1 MFESAGASGEAMSG
15 DLPPGTDVRRPW
27 AEPFDALADEVG
39 PVGRM
44 LAGVPGGRDLVELL
58 RELEGWAWDAGS
70 LVEVVAA
77 YERLGSWA
85 RAGAAAAA
93 ARLAERPEMNPSWP
107 PHVGRPSESN
117 GAPTELSL
125 RLGVSRRAAATL
137 VGMGEVL
144 RGVHHST
151 GDALAV
157 GHVDWPKARVIVES
171 LEHVPPAV
179 ALEVEDRVLPSAA
192 GATTT
197 QLRRQ
202 IARLLEEI
210 DPQDAA
216 ERHEHARRKRCVSR
230 PRALP
235 DGMASMTATLTVDAA
250 VRLDACL
257 QAAAEAARSDGDGR
271 SVEQL
276 RADALD
282 AMGEVAWA
290 TGFIGGTGSGEPGL
304 VSAQSAGVPESRPQ
318 DPLRKGGQ
326 GAPGDTP
333 AEHVDLEEPLGQP
346 PGGPGGAASRAD
358 DGAPSSDPAGPPA
371 DADAAGRRARMPLS
385 RRAGPPAR
393 IHVTVGYGTL
403 LGLDD
408 RPGELAGFGPVSA
421 DVARRL
427 AMDGTWR
434 RLLVDGP
441 SGAVMDIGT
450 TRYTPPADM
459 VELVRERNRT
469 CAVPTCGM
477 PARRCQTDHT
487 VPFPRHGGRPT
498 AADGQDG
505 RTAAGRPAGDGDPS
519 PAEGRTATDN
529 LGPLCA
535 THHLFKTH
543 GGFRLA
549 QPRPGSFVVR
559 TPSGHVYLQGP
570 DQPPGVPD
578 PRVSLS
584 VPVRAAE
591 PPRPDEQDGA
601 EADAELPDPGPEDCG
616 RVRRHP
622 APRRRWEWHAG
633 AHGADAGIPGDE
645 PPPF

>member
-1 MFESAGASGEAMSG
+1 MFEDVDAVTEIPCG
-15 DLPPGTDVRRPW
+15 DLPPGSDLRRPW
-27 AEPFDALADEVG
+27 VTSYEELTDEVG
-39 PVGRM
+39 PAGGM
-44 LAGVPGGRDLVELL
+44 LAGLPGGPDLVEAL

-77 YERLGSWA
+77 YERVASWA

-93 ARLAERPEMNPSWP
+93 ARLAERPELNPSWP
-107 PHVGRPSESN
+107 PDIGRPSESN

-125 RLGVSRRAAATL
+125 RLGVSRRAATTL
-137 VGMGEVL
+137 VTMGGAL
-144 RGVHHST
+144 RGVHHGT

-171 LEHVPPAV
+171 LEHVAMSV
-179 ALEVEDRVLPSAA
+179 ALEVEERVLPTAA

-210 DPQDAA
+210 DPADAA
-216 ERHEHARRKRCVSR
+216 ERHEHARRKRCVTR

-257 QAAAEAARSDGDGR
+257 QAAAEAARADGDDR
-271 SVEQL
+271 SVDQL

-282 AMGEVAWA
+282 AMGEVAWM
-290 TGFIGGTGSGEPGL
+290 TGFIGVVSTGAPEERGSGGSDRPRGEDVEPGGTGAPSVGEGAWL
-304 VSAQSAGVPESRPQ
+304 EGECEGGGAGPR
-318 DPLRKGGQ
+318 GQ
-326 GAPGDTP
+326 GAG
-333 AEHVDLEEPLGQP
+333 
-346 PGGPGGAASRAD
+346 RAD
-358 DGAPSSDPAGPPA
+358 EPTSARAESAR
-371 DADAAGRRARMPLS
+371 AGRPGRMPLS
-385 RRAGPPAR
+385 RRAGPR
-393 IHVTVGYGTL
+393 TRVHVTVGFGTL

-434 RLLVDGP
+434 RLLVDEP
-441 SGAVMDIGT
+441 SGTVLDLGT
-450 TRYTPPADM
+450 TRYVPPADL
-459 VELVRERNRT
+459 VEIVRERNRT

-487 VPFPRHGGRPT
+487 VPFPRE
-498 AADGQDG
+498 D
-505 RTAAGRPAGDGDPS
+505 GRPAASPGRAGGAVVDRSGSGDETPS
-519 PAEGRTATDN
+519 SAQGGTALGN

-549 QPRPGSFVVR
+549 QPRPGAFVLR
-559 TPSGHVYLQGP
+559 TPSGHVYLQEP
-570 DQPPGVPD
+570 DRPPGVHD
-578 PRVSLS
+578 PRVSS
-584 VPVRAAE
+584 SPSPGTTAE
-591 PPRPDEQDGA
+591 PPRLAAGDADGSPA
-601 EADAELPDPGPEDCG
+601 PVPGDRGDRGGVDPPRPWRRFGTSGDGDAGTAPED
-616 RVRRHP
+616 
-622 APRRRWEWHAG
+622 A
-633 AHGADAGIPGDE
+633 